1 MPKISIATREKV
13 VSLSQDGKSQRQIAS
28 DFGISRRSVQYI
40 LKKFKNYGSVADH
53 PRSGR
58 PRILSRRH
66 ERRVVLASK
75 KDATMTARRLQ
86 TEAKVNLLVSIDT
99 VKRILRRHGLYGRIA
114 LKKPLLNKKQIKN
127 RLQWCRQRLSWNS
140 DMWRNVI
147 FSDECKLDLRPNRR
161 LYIRRSIG
169 SRLRAKY
176 IRQTTKFSHSMM
188 IWGAIRGDGNRVLV
202 RCKKNVDSSEYQR
215 VLNDALPHIY
225 SPGNVLQQDGAPAHT
240 SSSTARYF
248 EENNIRVLRPWP
260 AQSPDLSVI
269 ENVWEILK
277 EKIFHRK
284 PRTLDDLWEVAVEE
298 WNSITREQIRSLYDS
313 IPRRLNA
320 VLVSRGGHTKY

>member
-1 MPKISIATREKV
+1 
-13 VSLSQDGKSQRQIAS
+13 
-28 DFGISRRSVQYI
+28 
-40 LKKFKNYGSVADH
+40 
-53 PRSGR
+53 
-58 PRILSRRH
+58 
-66 ERRVVLASK
+66 
-75 KDATMTARRLQ
+75 MTTRRLQ

-169 SRLRAKY
+169 SRLGAKY

-188 IWGAIRGDGNRVLV
+188 IWEAIRGDGNRVLV

>member
-1 MPKISIATREKV
+1 LQHAREKV

-40 LKKFKNYGSVADH
+40 LKKFKNYGNVADH

-215 VLNDALPHIY
+215 VLNDALSHIY

-269 ENVWEILK
+269 ESVWEILK